1 MSSRLRIAAAG
12 FLVIAFLF
20 PLISSCSCMLPEPV
34 EHDARAC
41 CAPSSGATLS
51 GSCCDEA
58 APSVR
63 AASVPETLAFA
74 AVTERTVS
82 SRGFTPYLEPSGISL
97 DGARR
102 GALSFPPILRI

>member
-12 FLVIAFLF
+12 FLAIAFLF

-41 CAPSSGATLS
+41 CAPSPGATLS
-51 GSCCDEA
+51 GPCCDE

-63 AASVPETLAFA
+63 ATSVPETLAFA

-97 DGARR
+97 DGVRR